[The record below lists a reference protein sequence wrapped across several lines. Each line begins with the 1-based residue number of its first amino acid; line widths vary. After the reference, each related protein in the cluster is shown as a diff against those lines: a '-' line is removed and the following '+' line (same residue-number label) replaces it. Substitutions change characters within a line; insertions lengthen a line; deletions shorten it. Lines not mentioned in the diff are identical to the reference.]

1 MLGHRSLYHQDAS
14 GIHDRNGHGPVV
26 FGRLGE
32 CGGGNFL
39 SGGPLLLR
47 ILFKLRQCVV
57 HFVPRVRVTCPHV
70 HLWFEPARIIQTR
83 ASDRDKL
90 RNGIGLDHNRRAAF
104 GAKASA
110 SHATLFAGRR
120 MKAGRA
126 LQELERLRRH
136 DDERRKRPATRSLA
150 IATVTVKHQNRFG
163 CGFVADRAASA
174 STGEGSCC
182 AHVFVSV
189 VRL

>member
-1 MLGHRSLYHQDAS
+1 M
-14 GIHDRNGHGPVV
+14 
-26 FGRLGE
+26 
-32 CGGGNFL
+32 
-39 SGGPLLLR
+39 
-47 ILFKLRQCVV
+47 LRQRRI
-57 HFVPRVRVTCPHV
+57 HFVPRVRVTCPDV
-70 HLWFEPARIIQTR
+70 HLRFEPTRTIQARG
-83 ASDRDKL
+83 SDGNKL
-90 RNGIGLDHNRRAAF
+90 RNGIGLHHNRSAAF

-136 DDERRKRPATRSLA
+136 DDERRERPATRSLA

-182 AHVFVSV
+182 AHVLLALFACGTDYRRCCGGESNKCGGLQ
-189 VRL
+189 RHQRKTWPRGD